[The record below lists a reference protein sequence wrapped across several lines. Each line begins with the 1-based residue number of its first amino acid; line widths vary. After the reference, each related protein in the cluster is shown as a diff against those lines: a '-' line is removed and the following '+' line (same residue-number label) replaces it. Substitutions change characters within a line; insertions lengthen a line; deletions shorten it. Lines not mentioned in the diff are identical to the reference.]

1 MELTPKT
8 DNVVKLP
15 DGRNLGYAE
24 YGDPAGKPIFY
35 FHGWPSSR
43 LEGVNFHAV
52 GLKLGA
58 QIISPDRPGL
68 GLSDFKKGFA
78 IRHWP
83 EDVLILADI
92 LSLDRFAVVGVSS
105 GAPYAFACARFIADR
120 LSAAGSVSGVG
131 PLDLPN
137 PGQYLFKPELQL
149 VRLAQKAPWL
159 ARPLLRREASKLKR
173 DPAKAMAELDKN
185 SPEVD
190 KIVFRNH
197 PELSAALAQ
206 GVGECVRQGTR
217 GAIASIALEGRPWG
231 FRLEEITMKFYL
243 WQGELDNLV
252 FPATA
257 RYLAERLPN
266 GVLHLCPGEAHLS
279 TVINRAEEIVGTL
292 IAE

>member
-1 MELTPKT
+1 MTT

-24 YGDPAGKPIFY
+24 YGDPLGKPILY

-43 LEGVNFHAV
+43 LEGMTFHAA

-58 QIISPDRPGL
+58 RIISPDRPGL
-68 GLSDFKKGFA
+68 GLSDFRKGFA
-78 IRHWP
+78 VRQWP
-83 EDVLILADI
+83 EDVLALADH
-92 LSLDRFAVVGVSS
+92 LNLDRFAVAGVSS
-105 GAPYAFACARFIADR
+105 GAPYAFACARFIAGR
-120 LSAAGSVSGVG
+120 LSAAGSISGVG

-137 PGQYLFKPELQL
+137 PGQYLFKQELQI

-159 ARPLLRREASKLKR
+159 ARPLLKREANKLKR
-173 DPAKAMAELDKN
+173 DPAKALAELDKD

-190 KIVFRNH
+190 KLVFRDH
-197 PELSAALAQ
+197 PELAAAFAE
-206 GVGECVRQGTR
+206 GVSESVRQGTR

-231 FRLEEITMKFYL
+231 FRLEEITMKFYV

-252 FPATA
+252 YPATA

-266 GVLHLCPGEAHLS
+266 GVLTLYPGEAHLS
-279 TVINRAEEIVGTL
+279 TVVNRTEEIVSAL
-292 IAE
+292 ITE

>member
-1 MELTPKT
+1 MELTQRT

-15 DGRNLGYAE
+15 DGRKLGYAE
-24 YGDPAGKPIFY
+24 YGDPLGKPIFY

-43 LEGVNFHAV
+43 LEGVVFHAA

-58 QIISPDRPGL
+58 RIISPDRPGL

-78 IRHWP
+78 IRYWP
-83 EDVLILADI
+83 EDVKILADS
-92 LSLDRFAVVGVSS
+92 LNLDRFAVVGVSS
-105 GAPYAFACARFIADR
+105 GAPYALACARFIANR
-120 LSAAGSVSGVG
+120 LRAAGSVSGVG

-137 PGQYLFKPELQL
+137 PGQYLFKQELQI

-159 ARPLLRREASKLKR
+159 ARPLLRREAKKLKH
-173 DPAKAMAELDKN
+173 DPAKALAELDKN

-190 KIVFRNH
+190 KAVFRDH
-197 PELSAALAQ
+197 PELSAVFAQ
-206 GVGECVRQGTR
+206 GVSECVRQGTR

-231 FRLEEITMKFYL
+231 FQLEEIMMKFYV

-252 FPATA
+252 YPATA

-266 GVLHLCPGEAHLS
+266 GVLTLYPGEAHLS
-279 TVINRAEEIVGTL
+279 TVINRAEEIVDAL

>member
-8 DNVVKLP
+8 DNIVKLP
-15 DGRNLGYAE
+15 DGRALGYAE
-24 YGDPAGKPIFY
+24 YGDSLGKPIFY

-43 LEGVNFHAV
+43 LEGMTFHAA

-58 QIISPDRPGL
+58 RIISPDRPGL

-83 EDVLILADI
+83 EDVAFLADR

-105 GAPYAFACARFIADR
+105 GAPYAFACARFMADR
-120 LSAAGSVSGVG
+120 LSAAGSISGVG

-137 PGQYLFKPELQL
+137 PGQYLFKQELQI

-173 DPAKAMAELDKN
+173 DPAKALAELDKN
-185 SPEVD
+185 SPEAD
-190 KIVFRNH
+190 KLVFHDH
-197 PELSAALAQ
+197 PELSAAFAQ
-206 GVGECVRQGTR
+206 GVSECVRQGTR

-231 FRLEEITMKFYL
+231 FRLEEILTKFYI

-252 FPATA
+252 YPTTA

-266 GVLHLCPGEAHLS
+266 GVLTLYPGEAHLS
-279 TVINRAEEIVGTL
+279 TVINRAEEIVGAL